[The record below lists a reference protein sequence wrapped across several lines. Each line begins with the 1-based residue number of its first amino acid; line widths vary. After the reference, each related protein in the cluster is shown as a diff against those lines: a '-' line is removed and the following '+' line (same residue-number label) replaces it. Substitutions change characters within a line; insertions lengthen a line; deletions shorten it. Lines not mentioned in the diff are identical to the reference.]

1 MKSLFGLSDQLVF
14 SDAMGTSF
22 STFVNKTPKDLIM
35 IGDRIVAVL
44 ATQGQSRS
52 FLQLFYLDIEGE
64 KFVEVSTTILPEIVD
79 SMNWLP
85 SLLNQERGLLFLA
98 ANLSARLLVMNL
110 DLYVLNSSE
119 VIAQI
124 SERAMVARLT
134 VVSRRWNLGSQRGDW
149 FNNLVPL

>member
-1 MKSLFGLSDQLVF
+1 
-14 SDAMGTSF
+14 
-22 STFVNKTPKDLIM
+22 M

-44 ATQGQSRS
+44 ATQGQSRW
-52 FLQLFYLDIEGE
+52 FLQLFYLDIEGNGII
-64 KFVEVSTTILPEIVD
+64 KVSTTILPEIVD

-85 SLLNQERGLLFLA
+85 SSSNRTTESGFFLA

-124 SERAMVARLT
+124 SERGDGGSIDRRVAALEFGL
-134 VVSRRWNLGSQRGDW
+134 SDLN
-149 FNNLVPL
+149 